1 MIVQAE
7 HQGELVASDAAE
19 GTLLTAARDAREKR
33 RRRDQVFG
41 GALLAEPCWDLLL
54 DLFIATQEGRRL
66 SITAACLALP
76 VPRGT
81 AERCIA
87 HLADVGLISRET
99 KPGDHGVV
107 YLAPTDQSIAKLSI
121 LLGRPGRDEGAAS
134 AA

>member
-1 MIVQAE
+1 MIAQAE
-7 HQGELVASDAAE
+7 RNGDLAASGAPE
-19 GTLLTAARDAREKR
+19 GDLLAAAREARER
-33 RRRDQVFG
+33 TRCREQVFG

-54 DLFIATQEGRRL
+54 DLFIAAQEGRRL

-99 KPGDHGVV
+99 RPGDHGVV

-121 LLGRPGRDEGAAS
+121 LLGRPGRDEAAS